1 LVTFRERL
9 PTLSGAGDLFAVCAF
24 PIYIWSIIAVLREVP
39 AWILRLPL
47 WDVVGLVA
55 YTQAFALVESILF
68 FAGVVGLSLVLP
80 AAWLRQRLPLQG
92 LLLVVVATVAAATF
106 HYAEHT
112 LRSFGILGLGFLVLM
127 PLLLFALGSYLVR
140 RYGWLEKGALA
151 FVRRISVLSYLYVS
165 IGFVGLLIVIARNI
179 W

>member
-9 PTLSGAGDLFAVCAF
+9 PSLSDAGDLFAVCAF
-24 PIYIWSIIAVLREVP
+24 PVYIWSIIAMLRELP

-55 YTQAFALVESILF
+55 YTQAFALVESLLF

-80 AAWLRQRLPLQG
+80 AVWLRQRLPLQG
-92 LLLVVVATVAAATF
+92 LLLVVVATAVTATF

-112 LRSFGILGLGFLVLM
+112 LRSFGLVGLGLLALM
-127 PLLLFALGSYLVR
+127 PLLLFAAGSYLIR

-151 FVRRISVLSYLYVS
+151 FVRRVSVLSYLYVS
-165 IGFVGLLIVIARNI
+165 VSFVGLLIVIVRNI